1 MTDAQA
7 IKNLKKDLAF
17 AQSVI
22 TRQNTEIA
30 RLTEDC
36 DALTATI
43 ETLRAEIKYLKRI
56 TADRCG
62 TCMYA
67 KPVQRPGKTTIW
79 VECTNEEHLR
89 KYCTNYEGTKYRPK
103 YTHACKSYRERKE
116 E

>member
-30 RLTEDC
+30 RLMKDC
-36 DALTATI
+36 DSLNATI
-43 ETLRAEIKYLKRI
+43 ETLRAEIKCLKRI

-67 KPVQRPGKTTIW
+67 KPVQRPGKITIW
-79 VECTNEEHLR
+79 VECTNEEHLQ
-89 KYCTNYEGTKYRPK
+89 KYCTHREGTKYRPK
-103 YTHACKSYRERKE
+103 YTHACKSYKERKE